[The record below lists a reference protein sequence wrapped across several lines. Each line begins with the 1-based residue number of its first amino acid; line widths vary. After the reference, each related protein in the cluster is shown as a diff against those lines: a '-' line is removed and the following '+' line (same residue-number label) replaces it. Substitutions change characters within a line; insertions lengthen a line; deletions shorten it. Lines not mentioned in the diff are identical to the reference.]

1 MIQYALEIDPSIPMV
16 MDFAGVD
23 SEWWLRQAAPGTF
36 GASKFF
42 RTEATRLRLAETS
55 VARRAAR
62 CVVETTAAG
71 EIVQSFAPGVTAVV
85 IPDGV
90 LAEGADARS
99 RAGKVPTV
107 VLHALPAVNGGL
119 DETFLFC
126 RAILPGLRA
135 KVPQVRLVVTSGEP
149 IAARLSGVEVA
160 PPGTD
165 RRLLFHGHT
174 VAVAPVTTEAG
185 IRSAVLEP
193 MAAGVPVVT
202 SSLACARIEA
212 RPGRDVR
219 VADGAHDFVGNV
231 LELLENRG
239 LREELGAQGRRFIQ
253 ANFSWETSAVRFETV
268 LSAVGNG
275 SGQRETGSSSPPL
288 PAALGG

>member
-1 MIQYALEIDPSIPMV
+1 
-16 MDFAGVD
+16 
-23 SEWWLRQAAPGTF
+23 
-36 GASKFF
+36 
-42 RTEATRLRLAETS
+42 
-55 VARRAAR
+55 
-62 CVVETTAAG
+62 
-71 EIVQSFAPGVTAVV
+71 
-85 IPDGV
+85 
-90 LAEGADARS
+90 
-99 RAGKVPTV
+99 
-107 VLHALPAVNGGL
+107 
-119 DETFLFC
+119 
-126 RAILPGLRA
+126 
-135 KVPQVRLVVTSGEP
+135 
-149 IAARLSGVEVA
+149 VA

-253 ANFSWETSAVRFETV
+253 ANFSWETSAARFETV

-275 SGQRETGSSSPPL
+275 SGQRETGSSSQPL